1 METQL
6 ISLFLIIELNI
17 ISNLMLPLF
26 NLNRRSL
33 QSIYLSICLFASV
46 CLSQNASPQATP
58 PTPTNYT
65 SFNFTQLNT
74 ENLRGCGD
82 QLYCSP
88 LAGDVWRLGSK
99 HLIIWYN
106 LFPELVVSDQV
117 DVRVYLSEN
126 PRESIIERLN
136 IQNKGGKLSVDI
148 DKNEF
153 YKFDKNAKVDSGYNY
168 ILKQAYYVVTPAG
181 SMNQNPRQSPYFSI
195 VDTDPPGLPT
205 PTPTSTPTPTQ
216 TPTETAT
223 QTPSPSPTPE
233 PNTTSLPAY
242 SIALIVIAS
251 LTGLVTVATIIYVLL
266 SKRNEARNDD
276 SGVAG
281 AAVAPTQ
288 LEKGDGAG
296 GTVTLDNNPDSSVK
310 PVPAMVMSSR
320 DSAQTQNSTTP
331 LAPNTNLS
339 STDAQMLSETFRNM
353 MRKPSWTTE
362 QQYPSNLAKQRLEEE
377 LEREGVGLQDIQP
390 KKLMIQTE
398 PEESPIQPPA
408 PSRPPNP

>member
-1 METQL
+1 MGSRHL
-6 ISLFLIIELNI
+6 L
-17 ISNLMLPLF
+17 
-26 NLNRRSL
+26 
-33 QSIYLSICLFASV
+33 
-46 CLSQNASPQATP
+46 
-58 PTPTNYT
+58 
-65 SFNFTQLNT
+65 
-74 ENLRGCGD
+74 
-82 QLYCSP
+82 
-88 LAGDVWRLGSK
+88 VW
-99 HLIIWYN
+99 YY
-106 LFPELVVSDQV
+106 LFPELVVSDLV
-117 DVRVYLSEN
+117 DVRIYLSEN
-126 PRESIIERLN
+126 PREPIHQELN
-136 IQNKGGKLSVDI
+136 IPNKNGKLSVEVN
-148 DKNEF
+148 KAEF
-153 YKFDKNAKVDSGYNY
+153 YQFDKNPKVDSGFNY

-181 SMNQNPRQSPYFSI
+181 SMNQNPRQSTYFSI
-195 VDTDPPGLPT
+195 VDTNPPGLPT

-216 TPTETAT
+216 TPTATESAT
-223 QTPSPSPTPE
+223 QSAPTPSSEPSP
-233 PNTTSLPAY
+233 SLPAY

-266 SKRNEARNDD
+266 SKRNEAPNDTD
-276 SGVAG
+276 GVAG

-288 LEKGDGAG
+288 LEKGEGAG
-296 GTVTLDNNPDSSVK
+296 AVVALDNNTDNSVK

-390 KKLMIQTE
+390 KKLTIQTE